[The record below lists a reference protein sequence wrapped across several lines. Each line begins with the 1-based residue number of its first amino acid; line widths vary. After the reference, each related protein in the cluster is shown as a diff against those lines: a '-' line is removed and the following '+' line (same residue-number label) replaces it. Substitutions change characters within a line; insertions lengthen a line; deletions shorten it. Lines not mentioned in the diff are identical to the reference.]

1 MHCTRCGHENPEGSR
16 FCAQCGSALSPE
28 RVGEST
34 SVIPKVGGED
44 TSDQPEIA
52 ESTADAHAG
61 AVESLPAGSALL
73 VVKRGPNAG
82 SRFLLDQDV
91 TTAGRHPDSDIF
103 LDDVTVSRRHVEFHR
118 EGGGFSVHDVGSL
131 NGTYVNREP
140 VDVATLAGGDEV
152 QIGKFRLVYLTGRAP
167 ASRPLASAAVPERE
181 RALGDA
187 ADQRTPRLTIGE
199 VLAVLRDDFPDVT
212 ISKIRYLESEDL
224 VHPQRTPS
232 GYRKFSGADVSRLR
246 YVLAAQR
253 DQYLPLRVIKEHLE
267 ALDRG
272 EPLPPATGGAGRR
285 RRRRPRRTTTRPA
298 GAAADRR
305 GVRPRG
311 RAWSPSS
318 WPTACSSACSPPTPT
333 AGTRRRDLPIARA
346 AAGLARH
353 GIEPRHLRVYRSGV
367 EREAGLVE
375 QLVAPVLRARS
386 EEARARADGE
396 APGARRAVGAAARGA
411 AGGTTRGTSCAP
423 DSGVP

>member
-1 MHCTRCGHENPEGSR
+1 VP
-16 FCAQCGSALSPE
+16 
-28 RVGEST
+28 
-34 SVIPKVGGED
+34 
-44 TSDQPEIA
+44 
-52 ESTADAHAG
+52 
-61 AVESLPAGSALL
+61 
-73 VVKRGPNAG
+73 
-82 SRFLLDQDV
+82 
-91 TTAGRHPDSDIF
+91 
-103 LDDVTVSRRHVEFHR
+103 
-118 EGGGFSVHDVGSL
+118 
-131 NGTYVNREP
+131 
-140 VDVATLAGGDEV
+140 
-152 QIGKFRLVYLTGRAP
+152 
-167 ASRPLASAAVPERE
+167 VPERD
-181 RALGDA
+181 RALGGA

-272 EPLPPATGGAGRR
+272 EPLPPAVAGGPGTVAPPVPGDDEATAPPMTADQFARAAGLE
-285 RRRRPRRTTTRPA
+285 PDQL
-298 GAAADRR
+298 ADCVQF
-305 GVRPRG
+305 GLLITDADG
-311 RAWSPSS
+311 RHPSS
-318 WPTACSSACSPPTPT
+318 
-333 AGTRRRDLPIARA
+333 DLPIARA

-386 EEARARADGE
+386 EEARARATEKLRELAVLSTQLHSALLE
-396 APGARRAVGAAARGA
+396 ARLRELLRP
-411 AGGTTRGTSCAP
+411 
-423 DSGVP
+423 